1 MPASIVL
8 DSVLNV
14 KALVRAFSMIVKT
27 SPIICLR
34 LQLYILGRH
43 NGRNLCKQCV
53 LANTDGPYT
62 CRRCSIGAE
71 LSTYNCRG
79 CRNKNPEFG
88 EESMETL
95 LSLKYCSGYCRAPC
109 PEPEK
114 IEIYTGEK
122 LRPETGGH

>member
-8 DSVLNV
+8 NSVLNV

-27 SPIICLR
+27 SPIIRLR
-34 LQLYILGRH
+34 LQLYIGSR

-88 EESMETL
+88 EKRVETEL
-95 LSLKYCSGYCRAPC
+95 YLN
-109 PEPEK
+109 
-114 IEIYTGEK
+114 II
-122 LRPETGGH
+122 